1 MGGRIVTFYSYK
13 GGTGRSMALANVAWV
28 LASNGARVLVVDWDL
43 EAPGLHRYFRPF
55 LTDKDLVGFE
65 SEGVIDFVLD
75 VAHRLATP
83 SAETAPRDQRWIDEH
98 ADVSQWTKRLT
109 WPSGEDAVTG
119 LKGTIDFVPAGRQ
132 GPQYAQRVNS
142 FDWAGFYEKYNGGA
156 FMDALR
162 RSMERYDWV
171 LIDSRTG
178 VSDTSGICTV
188 HFPDTLVVCFTL
200 NYQNIDGGA
209 AVAASA
215 RAQRKD
221 RELRILP
228 LPTRLD
234 GNEEKSLKAMMAHA
248 RRRFDG
254 LLDSR
259 VDPEKYWREMGVPY
273 FSRYAYAEKLA
284 PFEDQVNVST
294 STLPAMERLVWY
306 LSDGLMSSLRPLPEA
321 HRLSALSEYEQ
332 VDDASREAAMPG
344 AVASARGAG
353 GFLRELR
360 INLVRSWYASSAV
373 ARGLFS
379 LAVPLTFVAFYLGGA
394 FSRSPPSTST
404 LVSKLIAEAN
414 TARAQER
421 LERSALLVAEAAAR
435 LDPATVVSESSESGK
450 EVFTALRALQPFRLA
465 SSDSSSAP
473 SLPVATRAPRYGT
486 RGVAFSPDGR
496 FLASTGPAQP
506 ANLFRFPLGNTTGP
520 AIESGYSAIA
530 FSPDSRYLA
539 SGGRNGSLIV
549 VDLSTGARVWQWENP
564 DPDSAWVTAIAFSPD
579 GNVVAAGTDTGQVLV
594 ARVDPWRELTSF
606 REPGVTALAFSP
618 DSKWLAT
625 GGKEGAH
632 LWSIEKRALDR
643 ELVTSEG
650 AVVTI
655 VFAGNDLVIRT
666 EGRTQSFRATG
677 GDSSA
682 VTGPIP
688 TTAYALAITPDAA
701 TVAYAD
707 GPTVHVQSVT
717 PAEPMVERRSARFEF
732 PDVTSMAFSPGG
744 DMLACG
750 GVSGELRVWRLDG
763 GPSASPLPSIRFPSV
778 NAISMSADLRFVA
791 VAAREGTYLAFLP
804 TDSSTALSATQA
816 RSLACSQAGGAR
828 LTQED
833 WARHFGSEP
842 LRDSC
847 AGGF

>member
-332 VDDASREAAMPG
+332 LDDASREAALPG
-344 AVASARGAG
+344 PVASARGAG

-414 TARAQER
+414 TARTQER

-450 EVFTALRALQPFRLA
+450 EVFAALRALQPFRLA

-549 VDLSTGARVWQWENP
+549 LDLSTGARAWQWENP
-564 DPDSAWVTAIAFSPD
+564 DPSSAWIRAVAFSPN
-579 GNVVAAGTDTGQVLV
+579 GNLLAAGTDTGHVLV
-594 ARVDPWRELTSF
+594 ARVDPWKEIASF
-606 REPGVTALAFSP
+606 PEARASAVAFSP
-618 DSKWLAT
+618 DSKLLAT
-625 GGKEGAH
+625 GGAGLAH
-632 LWSIEKRALDR
+632 LWTPEGVLVRKLETSQGA
-643 ELVTSEG
+643 VTS
-650 AVVTI
+650 I
-655 VFAGNDLVIRT
+655 HFAGADVVVRT
-666 EGRTQSFRATG
+666 EGRTQSFRW
-677 GDSSA
+677 SS
-682 VTGPIP
+682 
-688 TTAYALAITPDAA
+688 DAA
-701 TVAYAD
+701 LSVPAVPESAYSIAVSPDFRSVAYAD
-707 GPTVHVQSVT
+707 GQTVEVKKFAPADQTFAPNATINFPEVT
-717 PAEPMVERRSARFEF
+717 A
-732 PDVTSMAFSPGG
+732 MAFAPGG
-744 DMLACG
+744 GLLACAS
-750 GVSGELRVWRLDG
+750 VKGELRAWTLGKDA
-763 GPSASPLPSIRFPSV
+763 GPALATIPFPSV
-778 NAISMSADLRFVA
+778 NAISISPDRQFVA
-791 VAAREGTYLAFLP
+791 VAAREGTFLAFLP
-804 TDSSTALSATQA
+804 TDTPGSLSAVQA
-816 RSLACSQAGGAR
+816 RSLACSQTGSER
-828 LTQED
+828 WTQDD
-833 WARHFGSEP
+833 WTRHFRSEP
-842 LRDSC
+842 LRDTCS
-847 AGGF
+847 GF